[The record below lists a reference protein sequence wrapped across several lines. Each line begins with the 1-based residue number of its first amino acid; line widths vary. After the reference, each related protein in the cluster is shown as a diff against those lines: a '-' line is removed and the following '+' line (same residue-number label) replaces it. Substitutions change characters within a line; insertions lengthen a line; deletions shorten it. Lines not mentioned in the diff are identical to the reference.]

1 MDPWLLPQLHV
12 RQQSPGLMSWLI
24 GFAFSKDAVK
34 PSMTTRK
41 TTPLSPTV
49 VSVRMAVAKL
59 HAVTVTQADLHYVGS
74 ITIDEDLIDAAGIVP
89 FQMVQITNQSTGAFW
104 QTYVIAGERGSGIIG
119 LNGAPARHFLPGDKA
134 YVVAEGQVHPG
145 RLGEHVLNVVFVDAH
160 NRVVKVERQAV
171 SRAAPLEGSG

>member
-1 MDPWLLPQLHV
+1 
-12 RQQSPGLMSWLI
+12 MSRLI
-24 GFAFSKDAVK
+24 GFALSKDAVK
-34 PSMTTRK
+34 PKVTTRNH
-41 TTPLSPTV
+41 TPLSPTV
-49 VSVRMAVAKL
+49 LSVRMAVAKL

-134 YVVAEGQVHPG
+134 YVVAEGQVHPAQ
-145 RLGEHVLNVVFVDAH
+145 LGEHVLNVVFVDAH
-160 NRVVKVERQAV
+160 NRVVKVERQTV
-171 SRAAPLEGSG
+171 SRAAAHEGSG

>member
-1 MDPWLLPQLHV
+1 TP
-12 RQQSPGLMSWLI
+12 
-24 GFAFSKDAVK
+24 
-34 PSMTTRK
+34 
-41 TTPLSPTV
+41 TPLAPTV

-74 ITIDEDLIDAAGIVP
+74 ITIDQDLIDAAGLVP

-134 YVVAEGQVHPG
+134 YVVAEGQVEPT
-145 RLGEHVLNVVFVDAH
+145 RLRDHVLNVVFVDGR
-160 NRVVKVERQAV
+160 NRIVKVERQSASS
-171 SRAAPLEGSG
+171 SRASSPHAPNPPSGAQQ

>member
-1 MDPWLLPQLHV
+1 MDNVNKNSMNP
-12 RQQSPGLMSWLI
+12 
-24 GFAFSKDAVK
+24 KK
-34 PSMTTRK
+34 PTPHTS
-41 TTPLSPTV
+41 TPLAPTV

-74 ITIDEDLIDAAGIVP
+74 ITIDQDLIDAAGMVP

-134 YVVAEGQVHPG
+134 YVVAEGQVKPT
-145 RLGEHVLNVVFVDAH
+145 RLRDHVLNVVFVDGR
-160 NRVVKVERQAV
+160 NRIVKVERQSA
-171 SRAAPLEGSG
+171 SSPQASSPQASSPHAPNPPSGAQQ